1 MYVYLSNEGALQQ
14 NIYFDDVTYTH
25 VKSPVIQVEDY
36 YAFGLP
42 IADKSY
48 QRAGSMNNPYQYNG
62 KEKQDELD
70 LGWLDYGARMYDNAI
85 GRWHVVDPLAEQM
98 RRWSPYNYAFNNPIR
113 FIDPDGMKADAA
125 EAVAKLK
132 EKKVSSGGD
141 GGGLENGSGDGEKK
155 RRSYMG
161 EDGNWHA
168 DIYYDNSHSDAGR
181 SGGSQ
186 MTGVMFGGGSGSG
199 KHDDPNGPCPP
210 GSPCDDGPWIKNL
223 PANQLQNKSGIQ
235 GMASETSD
243 IFIYATG
250 FEGAKKAGQLSLR
263 EINRQAAIN
272 KTLNP
277 TSPHGTSINLPK
289 GIRFVGKFAGFGFST
304 WSVIDVEQ
312 QFSNSEITRF
322 QRTTE
327 QISNGIG
334 FVPAIGTGWSIGW
347 EIGRKITTIP
357 SYQSFK
363 RSTWLPWRK
372 KVLGY

>member
-1 MYVYLSNEGALQQ
+1 M
-14 NIYFDDVTYTH
+14 
-25 VKSPVIQVEDY
+25 KSPVIQVEDY

-48 QRAGSMNNPYQYNG
+48 QRTGSMNNPYQYNG

-125 EAVAKLK
+125 DAVAKLK

-199 KHDDPNGPCPP
+199 NNRDENGIMDKCPP
-210 GSPCDDGPWIKNL
+210 DVDCDYVDRAAKYGLFANAVGAVNEGYSAWESEYNHAKVPLFYSRSIRSAGLGLSAANL
-223 PANQLQNKSGIQ
+223 AIGGYQIRKQVKSGQAVSPIDAVQ
-235 GMASETSD
+235 LGVGSVGLFAS
-243 IFIYATG
+243 
-250 FEGAKKAGQLSLR
+250 
-263 EINRQAAIN
+263 
-272 KTLNP
+272 TLNYAGISVRLTGLVATSTGIFGAVLSIPGNWWNVYKGAYDLEIISLSTPYYP
-277 TSPHGTSINLPK
+277 TDAEI
-289 GIRFVGKFAGFGFST
+289 FG
-304 WSVIDVEQ
+304 
-312 QFSNSEITRF
+312 
-322 QRTTE
+322 
-327 QISNGIG
+327 
-334 FVPAIGTGWSIGW
+334 
-347 EIGRKITTIP
+347 
-357 SYQSFK
+357 
-363 RSTWLPWRK
+363 
-372 KVLGY
+372 GY